1 MPGAEYRIRTI
12 STGRGRVLL
21 AAVVVLAAGGLHMA
35 AAGAAPAPNAA
46 FVRVNQG
53 DGAHGAGR
61 RQPRRLEQ

>member
-46 FVRVNQG
+46 FAQLTGYFSR
-53 DGAHGAGR
+53 DFLR
-61 RQPRRLEQ
+61 TKES